1 MEVNK
6 KKIVEITGKHL
17 KRLVRSL
24 GATKNHFLKTQIRE
38 LKNQMAY
45 TLKADEIFEELESQV
60 DKDISV
66 ETYIATMNLRHA
78 HENCE
83 ESAFLNKMI
92 PGNIIVSTVSTID
105 YYIFEV
111 LHTLLDYDKNLANSI
126 DIKQLQYKDIQGL
139 RRIQDVREYC
149 LSTYLESLF
158 FGSHDELFET
168 ISKKFNLDSIKKIA
182 RYKDFVFVTELR
194 NIIVHHDSKISLKF
208 KLNMEKYKI
217 DYTKYNFFDEKGYI
231 SLDSDN
237 VLWIIETCLAIA
249 IQIYLEICEH
259 YLDRN
264 SKLNEIY
271 TTTLNGIC
279 VDLISSGYSTVC
291 YCIYDILLGRKQ
303 YEKNYHLFSIN
314 KALCLK
320 KMNKRDEM
328 VKFLDTIDW
337 RKAPQDFMLA
347 RSILLED
354 YEVAIEYMDKVDL
367 LNWDCGYQDWP
378 LCTSFVKTELFK
390 EKYASVYGH
399 EYEKKVTRGK
409 LTEEEV
415 LKIIEEYQ
423 KKKKVTTKG

>member
-1 MEVNK
+1 MDVNK

-17 KRLVRSL
+17 KKLVRSL
-24 GATKNHFLKTQIRE
+24 GATKNHFVKTQIRE

-45 TLKADEIFEELESQV
+45 TLRADEILEELDSQADKEITV
-60 DKDISV
+60 D
-66 ETYIATMNLRHA
+66 TYIATMNLRHA
-78 HENCE
+78 HENCD

-92 PGNIIVSTVSTID
+92 PGNVIVSTISTID
-105 YYIFEV
+105 YFIFEV

-126 DIKQLQYKDIQGL
+126 DIKQFQYKDIQGL
-139 RRIQDVREYC
+139 KRIQDVREYC

-168 ISKKFNLDSIKKIA
+168 MSKKFNLDSIKKIT

-208 KLNMEKYKI
+208 KTDMKKYKI
-217 DYTKYNFFDEKGYI
+217 DYTKYNFFNKNGYI
-231 SLDSDN
+231 SLNSDN
-237 VLWIIETCLAIA
+237 VLWIIETNLVIA
-249 IQIYLEICEH
+249 LQIYLEICEH
-259 YLDRN
+259 YVGKN
-264 SKLNEIY
+264 SKLNDEY
-271 TTTLNGIC
+271 TTTINGIC
-279 VDLISSGYSTVC
+279 VDLISSGYSKVC
-291 YCIYDILLGRKQ
+291 YDIYDIMLSREQ
-303 YEKNYHLFSIN
+303 YIKDYHLFSIN

-328 VKFLDTIDW
+328 VHFLDEVNWT
-337 RKAPQDFMLA
+337 KASQDIILA
-347 RSILLED
+347 RNILLEN
-354 YEVAIEYMDKVDL
+354 YEVALEYMDKVNL
-367 LNWDCGYQDWP
+367 LNWECGYQDWP

-415 LKIIEEYQ
+415 LKIIEEFQ